1 MDTIPLMKKQDFY
14 YWRLIATAI
23 SFTTFGLGGLAL
35 RLLFPI
41 LHLLPGD
48 KHTKAKRARKI
59 VHLSFRFFIAQMKFF
74 GIYTY
79 ETHGL
84 EKLQPGQLIIANHPT
99 LIDVVFLI
107 SFIENANC
115 IVKYS
120 LFNNPFTRGPVNNAA
135 YIPNIEGNQLVNDCV
150 ASLKSGDSLIIF
162 PEGTRTPINQAPK
175 LQRGAAN
182 IALAAGITP
191 TMITIDCSS
200 SFLSKGV
207 KWYDIPLDRPH
218 LIFALTE
225 LGDISDLSFDP
236 KSARKLTDMF
246 MNHFFGGSS
255 KCH

>member
-1 MDTIPLMKKQDFY
+1 MKKQDLY

-35 RLLFPI
+35 RLFFPL

-48 KHTKAKRARKI
+48 KHIKARRARKI
-59 VHLSFRFFIAQMKFF
+59 VHWCFRFFIAQMKFF

-84 EKLQPGQLIIANHPT
+84 EKLTPGQLIIANHPT

-115 IVKYS
+115 IVKHS
-120 LFNNPFTRGPVNNAA
+120 LFKNPFTRGPVTNTG
-135 YIPNIEGNQLVNDCV
+135 YIPNIEGNQLVKDCV
-150 ASLKSGDSLIIF
+150 ESLKSGDSLIIF
-162 PEGTRTPINQAPK
+162 PEGTRTPVDQAPK
-175 LQRGAAN
+175 FQRGAAN
-182 IALAAGITP
+182 ITLAAGTSP
-191 TMITIDCSS
+191 TMITIKCNT

-207 KWYDIPLDRPH
+207 KWYDIPFARPH
-218 LIFALTE
+218 LSFELSE
-225 LGDISDLSFDP
+225 LGDISDLTFDP

>member
-1 MDTIPLMKKQDFY
+1 MQKQDFY

-23 SFTTFGLGGLAL
+23 SFSTFGLGGIAL
-35 RLLFPI
+35 RLLFPL
-41 LHLLPGD
+41 LHLLPGNQQ
-48 KHTKAKRARKI
+48 TKAKRARKI

-84 EKLQPGQLIIANHPT
+84 ENLQPGQLIIANHPT

-120 LFNNPFTRGPVNNAA
+120 LFKNPFTRGPVTNAG
-135 YIPNIEGNQLVNDCV
+135 YIPNIEGNQLINDCV
-150 ASLKSGDSLIIF
+150 NSLKSGDSLIIF
-162 PEGTRTPINQAPK
+162 PEGTRTPINNKPK

-182 IALAAGITP
+182 IALAAGINP
-191 TMITIDCSS
+191 TMISIKCSS

-207 KWYDIPLDRPH
+207 KWYDIPLSRPH
-218 LIFALTE
+218 LSFELTE
-225 LGDISDLSFDP
+225 LGDISNLTLDP
-236 KSARKLTDMF
+236 KSARKLSDMF
-246 MNHFFGGSS
+246 LNHFFGGSS
-255 KCH
+255 NCH